1 MPLLFAH
8 NVLILDANCV
18 IGLYATRRMAEILA
32 AIPRTVTIATYVFE
46 NETQSIYSPL
56 DEHGQRTK
64 EPINLQPL
72 VDAKLLQIV
81 AIETEAEAETV
92 VNLAALIGDQGE
104 SITGAIAFHRD
115 WAIGLDDRKA
125 RRLFAQYAGHLQLI
139 YTLDLVKHWV
149 EISSPDLEV
158 ITSTLVNIRHGARY
172 LPHRQHPLYEW
183 WLSNGGPDR

>member
-18 IGLYATRRMAEILA
+18 IGIYATRRMSEVLA
-32 AIPRTVTIATYVFE
+32 TIPRTVTIATYVFE
-46 NETQSIYSPL
+46 KETQSIYGPL

-72 VDAKLLQIV
+72 VDAKLLRIV
-81 AIETEAEAETV
+81 TIQSEAEAEIV
-92 VNLAALIGDQGE
+92 VNLAGLIGDQGE

-115 WAIGLDDRKA
+115 WAIGIDDRKA
-125 RRLFAQYAGHLQLI
+125 RRLFAQYASHLQLI
-139 YTLDLVKHWV
+139 YTLDLVKYWF
-149 EISSPDLEV
+149 EINSPSLEDV
-158 ITSTLVNIRHGARY
+158 ASTLVNIRNGARY